1 MTAAIVC
8 IQPVAVCIQA
18 RRLRVDIAADELRL
32 VRRVVERRDN
42 PRPVQVVEALGE
54 KVVGVDV
61 EDHLEVSM
69 ISSKQ

>member
-1 MTAAIVC
+1 MYPAC
-8 IQPVAVCIQA
+8 NQA
-18 RRLRVDIAADELRL
+18 RHLRVDIAADELRL

-42 PRPVQVVEALGE
+42 LRPVQVVEALGE

-69 ISSKQ
+69 VSSEW

>member
-32 VRRVVERRDN
+32 VRRVVERRDSL
-42 PRPVQVVEALGE
+42 RPIQVGEALGE

-61 EDHLEVSM
+61 EDHLE
-69 ISSKQ
+69 

>member
-1 MTAAIVC
+1 MAAAIVC

-18 RRLRVDIAADELRL
+18 RRLRVYIAANELRL

-42 PRPVQVVEALGE
+42 LRPVQVGEALGE

-61 EDHLEVSM
+61 EDHLESM
-69 ISSKQ
+69 MSGKW

>member
-1 MTAAIVC
+1 MYPVSVTVC
-8 IQPVAVCIQA
+8 VQA
-18 RRLRVDIAADELRL
+18 HRLRVDVAADELRL

-42 PRPVQVVEALGE
+42 LWPVQVVEALGE

-69 ISSKQ
+69 MSSKW